1 MPFEDNS
8 VFCCLALHDGPR
20 LTEDCIDGGNG
31 VSVRNSPP
39 VQLDNAWTQWLGSIQ
54 ARQFHESKF
63 IIVAHEK
70 LGPYA
75 GDEYSAMN
83 AVEQRAQLVH
93 YCLLLSGIGYTGEM
107 LKVCGNTR
115 SSHLHVGPI
124 GNLPPHPRPGY
135 RRVPKPDKQHI
146 KDAVLLAANAGG
158 VYPKSYADRVRRG
171 FRAVILGWQSDI
183 VDERLH
189 SFIRAIEA
197 ITKPGRKGIT
207 KIFRERAQLF
217 TGRSP
222 ANAQLLEELYNIRS
236 CYEHTNDVLIATTK
250 AKGVRQDHA
259 VAFRSLQAELLASA
273 VYRRIFE
280 NPRLIAQFSTLKG
293 FDDFWAD
300 PEDKRQAQW
309 GLIIDLDRET
319 RKVFFGTE

>member
-1 MPFEDNS
+1 MPLEDNS

-20 LTEDCIDGGNG
+20 LTEDCVDGGNG

-39 VQLDNAWTQWLGSIQ
+39 VQLDNAWTEWLGSIQ

-70 LGPYA
+70 LEQYA
-75 GDEYSAMN
+75 GDEYAAMT
-83 AVEQRAQLVH
+83 AVEQRALLAH

-115 SSHLHVGPI
+115 INHLHVGPI
-124 GNLPPHPRPGY
+124 GNLPSHPRPGY
-135 RRVPKPDKQHI
+135 RRVPKPDEQHI
-146 KDAVLLAANAGG
+146 KDGFLLAANASA

-171 FRAVILGWQSDI
+171 FRAVILGWQSDL

-197 ITKPGRKGIT
+197 VTKPGRKGIT
-207 KIFRERAQLF
+207 RIFCERAQLF

-250 AKGVRQDHA
+250 AKGIRQNHA

-280 NPRLIAQFSTLKG
+280 NPGLIAQFSTLNG
-293 FDDFWAD
+293 FDEFWAE
-300 PEDKRQAQW
+300 PEDKRQAKW
-309 GLIIDLDRET
+309 GLPIDLDRET